1 MEYNIGDNI
10 EVTVGNKKYNGL
22 ILDIKDNVLTI
33 IYVGKNNNGSSFA
46 ITDIF
51 DKEGNL
57 IEQLNFINSVIQLQQ
72 LLK

>member
-1 MEYNIGDNI
+1 MEYSIGDSI

-57 IEQLNFINSVIQLQQ
+57 IE
-72 LLK
+72 

>member
-1 MEYNIGDNI
+1 MEYSIGDSI

-57 IEQLNFINSVIQLQQ
+57 VEQLNFIYSVI
-72 LLK
+72 

>member
-1 MEYNIGDNI
+1 MTEFNVGDTI
-10 EVTVGNKKYNGL
+10 EVNVKGKRFNGL
-22 ILDIKDNVLTI
+22 ILEKNENTLTI

-57 IEQLNFINSVIQLQQ
+57 IE
-72 LLK
+72 

>member
-57 IEQLNFINSVIQLQQ
+57 VEQLNFIYSVI
-72 LLK
+72 

>member
-1 MEYNIGDNI
+1 MEYSIGDSI

-57 IEQLNFINSVIQLQQ
+57 VE
-72 LLK
+72 

>member
-57 IEQLNFINSVIQLQQ
+57 VE
-72 LLK
+72 

>member
-57 IEQLNFINSVIQLQQ
+57 IE
-72 LLK
+72 